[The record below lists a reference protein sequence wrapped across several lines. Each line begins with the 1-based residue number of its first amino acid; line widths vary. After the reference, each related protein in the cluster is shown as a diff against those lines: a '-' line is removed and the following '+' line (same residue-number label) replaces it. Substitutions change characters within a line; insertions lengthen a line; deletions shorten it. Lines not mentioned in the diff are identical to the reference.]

1 MIATSETARGRLAA
15 IDMMRGLIMV
25 LMTLDHVRRN
35 FSSQAEQFFG
45 KGLSALPMRPED
57 LDVTTPGFFLMRWVT
72 HLCAP
77 AFIYLAGVSVFL
89 WRRRHGAG
97 RSVTRYL
104 LVRGCAI
111 LILNVLMNSPGL
123 FAQKPYHVL
132 DVLWAIG
139 MGMIFLALAVRLPRG
154 FLWCLALAVLFG
166 HNALDA
172 VTASDTPAGSL
183 LKLFFTAGSIP
194 FSLGSLSLTVHVPYP
209 VLPWFAIM
217 LLGYLSGG
225 LFGMERAR
233 RLPILLAV
241 GAACAAGFVAL
252 RLGGAYGDPGL
263 WQHFDVAWKTA
274 ASFVR
279 VTKYPPSLQYSLL
292 MLGIMFVLLAVIE
305 RRDLRSRLLL
315 ALGAAPMVYYVAH
328 LLLIRVMGHGLL
340 AMLRGPAVAAGAYL
354 FSAGGVLLF
363 TALVAASLY
372 PLCLWRV
379 RQRALRKTVVEA

>member
-1 MIATSETARGRLAA
+1 MIAASEPARGRLAA

-25 LMTLDHVRRN
+25 LMTLDHARRN
-35 FSSQAEQFFG
+35 LSSQAEQFFG
-45 KGLSALPMRPED
+45 SGLSALPVRPED
-57 LDVTTPGFFLMRWVT
+57 LDVTTPEFFLMRWVT

-89 WRRRHGAG
+89 WRRRRGAG
-97 RSVTRYL
+97 QSVTRYL
-104 LVRGCAI
+104 LVRGGII
-111 LILNVLMNSPGL
+111 LILNVLMNSSGL

-139 MGMIFLALAVRLPRG
+139 MGMVLLALAVRLPRG
-154 FLWCLALAVLFG
+154 FLWCIALAVLFG
-166 HNALDA
+166 HNAMDA
-172 VTASDTPAGSL
+172 VTASNTPAGVL
-183 LKLFFTAGSIP
+183 LKLFLTAGSIP
-194 FSLGSLSLTVHVPYP
+194 FSLGPLSLAVHVPYP
-209 VLPWFAIM
+209 ALPWFSIM

-225 LFGMERAR
+225 LFGLERAR

-252 RLGGAYGDPGL
+252 RLSGVYGDPGV

-292 MLGIMFVLLAVIE
+292 MLGIMFVMLAIIE

-315 ALGAAPMVYYVAH
+315 ALGAAPMAYYVAH
-328 LLLIRVMGHGLL
+328 LLLIRVLGQGLL
-340 AMLRGPAVAAGAYL
+340 AALRGPAASAGPHS
-354 FSAGGVLLF
+354 FSAGGILLF
-363 TALVAASLY
+363 TALVVASLY
-372 PLCLWRV
+372 PLCLWRI
-379 RQRALRKTVVEA
+379 RQRALRKTAA

>member
-1 MIATSETARGRLAA
+1 MIATSEPARGRLAA

-45 KGLSALPMRPED
+45 KGLSTLPIRPED
-57 LDVTTPGFFLMRWVT
+57 LDVTTPVFFLMRWVT

-77 AFIYLAGVSVFL
+77 AFIYLAGASVFL
-89 WRRRHGAG
+89 WLRRHGAG
-97 RSVTRYL
+97 QPVTRYL
-104 LVRGCAI
+104 FVRGAVI

-139 MGMIFLALAVRLPRG
+139 MGMVLLALAVRLPRG
-154 FLWCLALAVLFG
+154 LLWFLALAVLFG

-172 VTASDTPAGSL
+172 VTASDTPAGVL
-183 LKLFFTAGSIP
+183 LKLFLSAGSIP
-194 FSLGSLSLTVHVPYP
+194 LSLGPLSLAVHVPYP
-209 VLPWFAIM
+209 ALPWFSIM
-217 LLGYLSGG
+217 LLGYLSGD
-225 LFGMERAR
+225 LFGLERAK

-252 RLGGAYGDPGL
+252 RLGGAYGDPDI

-305 RRDLRSRLLL
+305 RRGWRSRLLL
-315 ALGAAPMVYYVAH
+315 ALGATPMVYYIAH
-328 LLLIRVMGHGLL
+328 LLLIRVLGQGLL
-340 AMLRGPAVAAGAYL
+340 TVLRGPAAAAGQYL
-354 FSAGGVLLF
+354 FSAGGILLF
-363 TALVAASLY
+363 TALTAASLY
-372 PLCLWRV
+372 PLCLWRI
-379 RQRALRKTVVEA
+379 RQRAL